1 MYDPTLS
8 EAYAALGLSYFN
20 KQLYDD
26 AVTASQK
33 AIELDPNNFLGYWI
47 LGRIYHNRDR
57 DKEAI
62 DLFQKVV
69 LLNPDFYSVYGD
81 LQIVYSRL
89 GEKEKYNE
97 ILEASLKVYERYLSQ
112 HPDDARG
119 HMYFAVDLAQVGR
132 LEEAKVQA
140 VKALELSPDDPLMLY
155 NATCFYSQMGEKKIA
170 LESLRNAFAAGY
182 ANYDWLKRDTDLDPI
197 RNEPEFIELMR
208 GK

>member
-8 EAYAALGLSYFN
+8 EAYAALGLSYFSKKLN
-20 KQLYDD
+20 DE

-57 DKEAI
+57 DKEAVEQ
-62 DLFQKVV
+62 FQKVV

-81 LQIVYSRL
+81 LEIVYARL

-97 ILEASLKVYERYLSQ
+97 ILETALKVYERYLSQ

-119 HMYFAVDLAQVGR
+119 HMYFATDLAQVGR
-132 LEEAKVQA
+132 FEEAKVQA
-140 VKALELSPDDPLMLY
+140 AKALELSPDDPLMLY
-155 NATCFYSQMGEKKIA
+155 NATCFYSQMGEKKLAI
-170 LESLRNAFAAGY
+170 ESLKNAFAVGY
-182 ANYDWLKRDTDLDPI
+182 ANYDWLKRDTDLDTL
-197 RNEPEFIELMR
+197 RNEPEFIEIMK